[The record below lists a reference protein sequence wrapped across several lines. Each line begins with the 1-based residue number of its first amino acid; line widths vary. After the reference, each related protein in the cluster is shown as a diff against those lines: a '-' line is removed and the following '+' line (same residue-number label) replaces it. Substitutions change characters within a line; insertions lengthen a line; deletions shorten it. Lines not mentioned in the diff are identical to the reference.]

1 MKSSQPKPESR
12 SLILIRHC
20 QATGQE
26 PDAPLTETGHRQ
38 AQSLANFLSQYPV
51 DHITA
56 SEYLRAQQSIKPF
69 ADQNNLPI
77 HVDHRLNERTLSADP
92 IENWQQV
99 IRDSFADPKTRAP
112 GGESALEVLERSR
125 SALNDILTQDRSLP
139 VLVTHGN
146 LLAILLHSIDQ
157 SFGFQGWQS
166 LTNPDAYLLQQT
178 DHGRFA
184 FERIWHP

>member
-12 SLILIRHC
+12 LLILIRHC
-20 QATGQE
+20 ESTGQE
-26 PDAPLTETGHRQ
+26 PDAPLSETGHRQ
-38 AQSLANFLSQYPV
+38 AQFLANFLSRYPV

-56 SEYLRAQQSIKPF
+56 SEYLRAQQSIQPF
-69 ADQNNLPI
+69 ADQNNLPV

-112 GGESALEVLERSR
+112 GGESASEVLERSR

-146 LLAILLHSIDQ
+146 LLAILLHSINPT
-157 SFGFQGWQS
+157 FGYQGWQS
-166 LTNPDAYLLQQT
+166 LTNPDVFILKQT
-178 DHGRFA
+178 GPTQFA
-184 FERIWHP
+184 FERLWRT